1 MPPLQQHIKSTRGRR
16 QFYHVDRHAT
26 PSSLSNFVDRIP
38 MQGVPDNACL
48 ANSEDH
54 QNIPHI
60 NTLVTLML
68 EKRSHK
74 RSDSTVAIA
83 PSVMAD
89 SSSAMFVEVENATTE
104 EAPAGD
110 RTECLEVAAR
120 RSGQAQ
126 SDAQRLAALVRLK
139 MEEDEPLSESRP
151 SYLEDS
157 RNGQPPPSS
166 ANNPDLAIHPS
177 DLLHIDSI
185 LEQDNTRAMEVTAQL
200 RKRLSLRSR
209 MRKLSILTLH
219 RKEKGSGS

>member
-1 MPPLQQHIKSTRGRR
+1 MPPPQQHIKSTRGQR

-26 PSSLSNFVDRIP
+26 PSSPPSFVDRIP
-38 MQGVPDNACL
+38 MQGVPDNAFL
-48 ANSEDH
+48 ESSEGH

-83 PSVMAD
+83 PSVMVD

-104 EAPAGD
+104 EAPAED
-110 RTECLEVAAR
+110 TTEGLEVAAPR
-120 RSGQAQ
+120 GGQPQ
-126 SDAQRLAALVRLK
+126 SDAQRLAALVRSK
-139 MEEDEPLSESRP
+139 MEEDGPLSESRL

-157 RNGQPPPSS
+157 GHGQPPPSPT
-166 ANNPDLAIHPS
+166 NNPDLSIHTS
-177 DLLHIDSI
+177 DLLHIDSV
-185 LEQDNTRAMEVTAQL
+185 LEQDNTRGMEATVQL